1 MDVAASEKLN
11 SALSLLPG
19 LSNGPKPT
27 DLSFQGS
34 INFSYIYYTE
44 NSKENQI
51 LRFIFK
57 QYSLLGFRFPS
68 FIVVALPQL

>member
-1 MDVAASEKLN
+1 MNTKRGLMSRRASTH

-27 DLSFQGS
+27 DLNYQGS
-34 INFSYIYYTE
+34 IY
-44 NSKENQI
+44 
-51 LRFIFK
+51 IFK